1 MAALTSA
8 TLQPFPDPGLGR
20 DAKSMCVFF
29 WTKEESWKNRGTFGH
44 PRPLSHLEEL
54 LGIVLPGWQ
63 AHDKLLA
70 VLLHHQRAGEHLSVC
85 LHSWLVQLGFSLRLC
100 WGKELH
106 GFFKTNP
113 AVGIHAVC
121 AKGWELIL
129 KWIWEGQCYY
139 PFSEGLSKA
148 LQRCPPVEKK
158 SKRGCKGTG
167 RVSLLPSLASGARQ
181 VEECGMS
188 VRSSPLCLVFGDGSG
203 CDLIPPKIHI
213 SSPNSVSV
221 EVGLKWLQLLQ
232 PPERS
237 STHLGHQHGFYLFG
251 DVYKISPP
259 QPIYCALLLEE
270 SSSCTTQRSTEF
282 SRSHFPSGFDPT
294 WGSNAFSGLLVLDVS
309 P

>member
-29 WTKEESWKNRGTFGH
+29 WTKEESWRNRGTFGH

-121 AKGWELIL
+121 AKGWEFIL

-148 LQRCPPVEKK
+148 LQWCPPVEKK
-158 SKRGCKGTG
+158 IQKGLQRDRQSFPLALSCIWCKAGG
-167 RVSLLPSLASGARQ
+167 RVGNVSEIIPTVPGFWWWIWLWPHPPQKSTFPLQTQCLWKVGWNDCSCCNPLKGAALTLGISR
-181 VEECGMS
+181 VFTFLGMS
-188 VRSSPLCLVFGDGSG
+188 TKYP
-203 CDLIPPKIHI
+203 H
-213 SSPNSVSV
+213 PNPFIV
-221 EVGLKWLQLLQ
+221 
-232 PPERS
+232 
-237 STHLGHQHGFYLFG
+237 H
-251 DVYKISPP
+251 
-259 QPIYCALLLEE
+259 
-270 SSSCTTQRSTEF
+270 
-282 SRSHFPSGFDPT
+282 
-294 WGSNAFSGLLVLDVS
+294 
-309 P
+309 